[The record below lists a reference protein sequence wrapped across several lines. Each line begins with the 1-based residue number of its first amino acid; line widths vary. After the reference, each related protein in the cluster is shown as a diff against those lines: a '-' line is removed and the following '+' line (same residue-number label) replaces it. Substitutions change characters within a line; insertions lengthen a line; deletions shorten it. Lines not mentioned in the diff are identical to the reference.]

1 MRLPGR
7 DGRRRLGGYC
17 YLNNAALAASRL
29 RQSGPGAILD
39 LDFHHGNGTQE
50 IYYEDGQVLT
60 VSLHADPD
68 THYPF
73 YWGAATE
80 RGRGAGEGA
89 NLNIP
94 LPAGIDEAGYL
105 AALSRAL
112 AAVRSFAPAWLVVS
126 VGMDTLAGDLWGD
139 FALGVDSFARLGAQV
154 AALGLPTVVVQE
166 GGYDPERTAAAAV
179 LFLRAIDREG

>member
-1 MRLPGR
+1 MSDSAFSLRLSPTADLR
-7 DGRRRLGGYC
+7 SEIENLQSQVENLPRPLVVDPFAGGG
-17 YLNNAALAASRL
+17 S
-29 RQSGPGAILD
+29 
-39 LDFHHGNGTQE
+39 
-50 IYYEDGQVLT
+50 
-60 VSLHADPD
+60 
-68 THYPF
+68 
-73 YWGAATE
+73 
-80 RGRGAGEGA
+80 
-89 NLNIP
+89 IP

-112 AAVRSFAPAWLVVS
+112 AAVRGFAPAWLVVS